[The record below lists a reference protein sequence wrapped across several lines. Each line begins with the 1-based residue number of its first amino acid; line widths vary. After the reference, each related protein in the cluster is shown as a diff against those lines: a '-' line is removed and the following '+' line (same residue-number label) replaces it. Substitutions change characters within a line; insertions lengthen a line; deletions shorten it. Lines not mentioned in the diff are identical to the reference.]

1 MRGDMA
7 AKVKVDK
14 DLYKRSQEVA
24 AKWGYSSMDEF
35 VTHLLEKALK
45 DFEAQQGENSDAVEE
60 RLRGLGYI
68 E

>member
-1 MRGDMA
+1 MA

>member
-1 MRGDMA
+1 MA
-7 AKVKVDK
+7 VKVKLDK
-14 DLYKRSQEVA
+14 DLYKRSQAVA
-24 AKWGYSSMDEF
+24 AEWGYSSMDEF

-45 DFEAQQGENSDAVEE
+45 DFEAQKGENKDEVEE

>member
-1 MRGDMA
+1 MA
-7 AKVKVDK
+7 VKVKLDK

-24 AKWGYSSMDEF
+24 AEWGYSSMDEF
-35 VTHLLEKALK
+35 VAHLLEKALK
-45 DFEAQQGENSDAVEE
+45 DFEARKGENKDAVEE